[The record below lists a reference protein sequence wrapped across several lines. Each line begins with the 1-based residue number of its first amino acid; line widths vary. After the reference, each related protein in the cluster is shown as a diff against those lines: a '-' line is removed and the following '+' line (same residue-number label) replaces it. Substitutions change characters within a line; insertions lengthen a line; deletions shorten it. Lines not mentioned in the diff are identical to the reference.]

1 MNSFKNG
8 NSIIIK
14 SQKSEQNK
22 KYNEKNLKKIINI
35 KVKNKNKN
43 MIIKQK
49 EITNIK
55 LKNKK
60 SFCFIS
66 RNKLFSENK
75 YNHIFYCPINK
86 IDNINYQSNNI
97 NNFYFINGTNTNL
110 NKNLKMNQKI
120 LKKQLTESDV
130 KNINYQQFILP
141 ISYFENAYINDNV
154 NINENIAKSVSKSKE
169 KRALQYYQIT
179 KKNKIS
185 KSYNKKSNLEKK
197 ESYNKEN
204 DTKIIMDGDS
214 EISNDN
220 EKNITPKKNK
230 DNVKINPIKLLG
242 DFKKEYNTF
251 YEHTKNKSKV
261 TGYKL

>member
-1 MNSFKNG
+1 
-8 NSIIIK
+8 
-14 SQKSEQNK
+14 
-22 KYNEKNLKKIINI
+22 
-35 KVKNKNKN
+35 
-43 MIIKQK
+43 
-49 EITNIK
+49 
-55 LKNKK
+55 
-60 SFCFIS
+60 
-66 RNKLFSENK
+66 
-75 YNHIFYCPINK
+75 
-86 IDNINYQSNNI
+86 
-97 NNFYFINGTNTNL
+97 
-110 NKNLKMNQKI
+110 MNQKI

-185 KSYNKKSNLEKK
+185 QSYNKKSNLKKK
-197 ESYNKEN
+197 ESHNKEN
-204 DTKIIMDGDS
+204 DPNINMDVDS
-214 EISNDN
+214 ENSNDNN

-251 YEHTKNKSKV
+251 YEHTKK
-261 TGYKL
+261 